1 MKTIEHRRHTMRVQ
15 PGQHLSQA
23 GVTLARG
30 LGQTL
35 GPFAHV
41 TTSPV
46 IRAYE
51 TAIAMGFAVHDL
63 RDELK
68 MMPEKVE
75 EIVPHP
81 SPFAVWAD
89 AMRTH
94 AVVQTYGNTLSDFMR
109 ETLDELDDG
118 DSALLISHGGIVEA
132 SAIACHPDYDWAS
145 AGPELSYCEGVRMVF
160 EGVRCI
166 AVSLLRCPSVFQL
179 KK

>member
-23 GVTLARG
+23 GVTLARS

-41 TTSPV
+41 VTSPV

-68 MMPEKVE
+68 LTPDEVE
-75 EIVPHP
+75 EIVPYP
-81 SPFAVWAD
+81 APFVDWAN
-89 AMRTH
+89 AMRAHTL
-94 AVVQTYGNTLSDFMR
+94 VREYGNTLSVFMHGI
-109 ETLDELDDG
+109 LDEIDDG

-132 SAIACHPDYDWAS
+132 SVIACYPDYDWAS
-145 AGPELSYCEGVRMVF
+145 AGAELSYCEGVRMVF
-160 EGVRCI
+160 EDGRGVGI
-166 AVSLLRCPSVFQL
+166 AILRHDL
-179 KK
+179 